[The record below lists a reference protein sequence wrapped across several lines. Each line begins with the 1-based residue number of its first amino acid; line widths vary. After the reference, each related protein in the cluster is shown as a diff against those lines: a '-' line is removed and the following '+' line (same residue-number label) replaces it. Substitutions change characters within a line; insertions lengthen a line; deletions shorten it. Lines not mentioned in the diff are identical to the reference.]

1 MQANQTN
8 SQTSADQAR
17 PERHRVNEHINVP
30 RYQQVFSALQQWIAQ
45 GHYPPLSRLETEKE
59 LCEIFG
65 VSRITVRKALEL
77 LAAEGLVKSVQG
89 KGTFVQANLNHAPV
103 HADMNQRIQRAR
115 ELARNSNVID
125 LTIAKTAATS
135 EVCDDLKL
143 QPGEPVQKVSY
154 VRLLRDMHIGYVE
167 SFCPMNIGVEFSP
180 ADFHHNTLLTVL
192 EDKGVALSG
201 IDHLVG
207 ATLAD
212 TELARLLNLD
222 VGMPLVRVKMI
233 MLDLAHK
240 PVQKVV
246 AHFRA
251 DQYEHH
257 LFLARQGQED

>member
-1 MQANQTN
+1 MQAAQPHNQNTPHQ
-8 SQTSADQAR
+8 S
-17 PERHRVNEHINVP
+17 RVNNHINVP

-45 GHYPPLSRLETEKE
+45 GHYPPLSRLEPEKQ
-59 LCEIFG
+59 LCEMFG

-89 KGTFVQANLNHAPV
+89 KGTFVQADLNRSPV

-115 ELARNSNVID
+115 ELARNSEVIE
-125 LTIAKTAATS
+125 LTIAETLATQ

-143 QPGEPVQKVSY
+143 MNGDSVQQVSY
-154 VRLLRDMHIGYVE
+154 IRLLRDMRIGYVE
-167 SFCPMNIGVEFSP
+167 SYCPLDLNVTFSA
-180 ADFHHNTLLTVL
+180 ADFQSNTLLTVL
-192 EDKGVALSG
+192 EDKGIELSG

-212 TELARLLNLD
+212 TRLAVLLDLD

-246 AHFRA
+246 AYFRA

>member
-1 MQANQTN
+1 MQAAQPKQQTT
-8 SQTSADQAR
+8 QR
-17 PERHRVNEHINVP
+17 RVNDHINVP

-45 GHYPPLSRLETEKE
+45 GHYPPLSRLEPEKQ

-89 KGTFVQANLNHAPV
+89 KGTFVLANLNRAPV
-103 HADMNQRIQRAR
+103 HADMNQRIERAR
-115 ELARNSNVID
+115 ELARSSTVID
-125 LTIAKTAATS
+125 LTITETPATP
-135 EVCDDLKL
+135 EVVDDLKL
-143 QPGEPVQKVSY
+143 QSGDSAQMVSY
-154 VRLLRDMHIGYVE
+154 IRLLRDMRIGYVE
-167 SFCPMNIGVEFSP
+167 SFCPVDLGVEFSA
-180 ADFHHNTLLTVL
+180 ADFQSNTLLTVL
-192 EDKGVALSG
+192 EDKGIKLSG

-212 TELARLLNLD
+212 TRLAVLLDLD

-233 MLDLAHK
+233 MLDLTHK

-246 AHFRA
+246 AYFRA

>member
-1 MQANQTN
+1 MQANHTN
-8 SQTSADQAR
+8 ADQAR
-17 PERHRVNEHINVP
+17 TEGRRINEHINVP

-45 GHYPPLSRLETEKE
+45 GHYPPLSRLEPEKQ

-65 VSRITVRKALEL
+65 VSRITIRKALEL
-77 LAAEGLVKSVQG
+77 LATEGLVKSVQG
-89 KGTFVQANLNHAPV
+89 KGTFVQANINHAPV

-125 LTIAKTAATS
+125 LTINETAATS

-143 QPGEPVQKVSY
+143 ADGQHVQKVSY
-154 VRLLRDMHIGYVE
+154 IRLLRDMHVGYVE
-167 SFCPMNIGVEFSP
+167 SFCPLSLGIEFSP
-180 ADFHHNTLLTVL
+180 ADFRHNTLLTVL
-192 EDKGVALSG
+192 EDKGVKLSG

-212 TELARLLNLD
+212 TQLAVLLKLD

-233 MLDLAHK
+233 MLDLVHK

-246 AHFRA
+246 AYFRA

-257 LFLARQGQED
+257 LFLAR